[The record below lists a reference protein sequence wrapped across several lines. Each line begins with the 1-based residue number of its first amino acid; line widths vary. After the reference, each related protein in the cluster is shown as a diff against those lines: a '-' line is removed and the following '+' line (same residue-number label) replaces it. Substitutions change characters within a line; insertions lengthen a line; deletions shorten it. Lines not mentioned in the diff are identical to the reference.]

1 MSKLYPPYL
10 EESIIAQSGPI
21 LQIPFQLNYATNI
34 NSITSIVARI
44 KTVST
49 NTWMGTIESNIYYNT
64 NDKTYCVEFHDFLDL
79 NLKIGQYYKIQL
91 AFKNSEGIGFFS
103 SVAIF
108 KYTSI
113 PVLEIQELDNLY
125 KYIGIYKQTN
135 VDQDAS
141 EKVYS
146 YKFDIYQNNILIAT
160 SGTLIHNNTK
170 DDAIDESYDI
180 WIVNQQMN
188 NSDNYKLY
196 YSITTINGLTATKEY
211 TIVNKENTGEDLSA
225 YELIAENNFEN
236 GFINIILY
244 NKNMNIENG
253 KYIIMRASSID
264 NFNMWYKIK
273 ELNISNLNSNNINI
287 FQDFTVEQG
296 IYYKYAI
303 QKIDSQGKSQKLITQ
318 NAIFCDFEDMFLY
331 DGERL
336 LKIKYNPRVSSFKTV
351 LSESKINTIG
361 DKFPFVFK
369 NGNINYKE
377 FSISGLI
384 SYLIDDEE
392 LFLKQNRE
400 NNSTNLD
407 SINITYERLFK
418 MEVLEWL
425 NNGNIKL
432 FRSPTEGNFIIR
444 LLNVSLQPNDT
455 LGRMLHT
462 FNSTAIEMADFTI
475 DNLLNLNL
483 L

>member
-10 EESIIAQSGPI
+10 EESITAQAGSI
-21 LQIPFQLNYATNI
+21 LQIPFQLNYATDI
-34 NSITSIVARI
+34 DSVVSVVARI

-49 NTWMGTIESNIYYNT
+49 NTWMGTIESNVFYNT
-64 NDKTYCVEFHDFLDL
+64 NDKTYYVEFQDFLDL

-91 AFKNSEGIGFFS
+91 AFKNSEGTGFFS

-108 KYTSI
+108 KYTSMPI
-113 PVLEIQELDNLY
+113 LEIQELDNLY
-125 KYIGIYKQTN
+125 KYIGIYKQSN

-146 YKFDIYQNNILIAT
+146 YKFDIYQDNILVAT

-170 DDAIDESYDI
+170 DDAIDESYDM

-188 NSDNYKLY
+188 NSNNYKLC

-211 TIVNKENTGEDLSA
+211 TIINTEDSGENLNA
-225 YELIAENNFEN
+225 YELIANNNFEN
-236 GFINIILY
+236 GYINVTLF
-244 NKNMNIENG
+244 NKNINIENG
-253 KYIIMRASSID
+253 KYIIMRSSSID

-273 ELNISNLNSNNINI
+273 EFNIAGINNNSVNIL
-287 FQDFTVEQG
+287 QDFTVEQG

-303 QKIDSQGKSQKLITQ
+303 QKINTYGKSQKLITQ
-318 NAIFCDFEDMFLY
+318 NATFCDFEDMFLY
-331 DGERL
+331 DGEKL

-361 DKFPFVFK
+361 NKFPFIFK
-369 NGNINYKE
+369 NGNIEYKE
-377 FSISGLI
+377 FSIAGLI
-384 SYLIDDEE
+384 SYLMDDEE

-407 SINITYERLFK
+407 SVNIANERLFK
-418 MEVLEWL
+418 TEVLKWL
-425 NNGNIKL
+425 NNGSIKL

-444 LLNVSLQPNDT
+444 LMNVSLQPNDSV
-455 LGRMLHT
+455 GRMLHT
-462 FNSTAIEMADFTI
+462 FNSTAVEMADFTI
-475 DNLLNLNL
+475 ENLLDLNL

>member
-10 EESIIAQSGPI
+10 EESITAQAGSI
-21 LQIPFQLNYATNI
+21 LQIPFQLNYATDI
-34 NSITSIVARI
+34 DSVVSVVARI
-44 KTVST
+44 KAVST
-49 NTWMGTIESNIYYNT
+49 NTWMGTIESNVFYNT
-64 NDKTYCVEFHDFLDL
+64 NDKTYYVEFQDFLDL

-91 AFKNSEGIGFFS
+91 AFKNSEGTGFFS

-108 KYTSI
+108 KYTSMPI
-113 PVLEIQELDNLY
+113 LEIQELDNLY
-125 KYIGIYKQTN
+125 KYIGIYKQSN

-146 YKFDIYQNNILIAT
+146 YKFDIYQDNILVAT

-170 DDAIDESYDI
+170 DDAIDESYDM

-188 NSDNYKLY
+188 NSNNYKLY

-211 TIVNKENTGEDLSA
+211 TIINAEDSGENLNA
-225 YELIAENNFEN
+225 YELIANNNFEN
-236 GFINIILY
+236 GYINVTLF
-244 NKNMNIENG
+244 NKNINIENG
-253 KYIIMRASSID
+253 KYIIMRSSSID

-273 ELNISNLNSNNINI
+273 EFNITGINNNSINI
-287 FQDFTVEQG
+287 LQDFTVEQG

-303 QKIDSQGKSQKLITQ
+303 QKINTYGKSQKLITQ
-318 NAIFCDFEDMFLY
+318 NATFCDFEDMFLY
-331 DGERL
+331 DGEKL

-361 DKFPFVFK
+361 NKFPFIFK
-369 NGNINYKE
+369 NGNIEYKE
-377 FSISGLI
+377 FSIAGLI
-384 SYLIDDEE
+384 SYLMDDEE

-407 SINITYERLFK
+407 SVNIANERLFK
-418 MEVLEWL
+418 IEVLKWL
-425 NNGNIKL
+425 NNGSIKL

-444 LLNVSLQPNDT
+444 LMNVSLQPNDSV
-455 LGRMLHT
+455 GRMLHT
-462 FNSTAIEMADFTI
+462 FNSTAVEMADFTI
-475 DNLLNLNL
+475 ENLLDLNL

>member
-10 EESIIAQSGPI
+10 EESITAQAGSI
-21 LQIPFQLNYATNI
+21 LQIPFQLNYATDI
-34 NSITSIVARI
+34 DSVVSVVARI

-49 NTWMGTIESNIYYNT
+49 NTWMGTIESNVFYNT
-64 NDKTYCVEFHDFLDL
+64 NDKTYYVEFQDFLDL

-91 AFKNSEGIGFFS
+91 AFKNSEGTGFFS

-108 KYTSI
+108 KYTSMPI
-113 PVLEIQELDNLY
+113 LEIQELDNLY
-125 KYIGIYKQTN
+125 KYIGIYKQSN

-146 YKFDIYQNNILIAT
+146 YKFDIYQDNILVAT

-170 DDAIDESYDI
+170 DDAIDESYDM

-188 NSDNYKLY
+188 NSNNYKLC

-211 TIVNKENTGEDLSA
+211 TIINTEDSGENLNA
-225 YELIAENNFEN
+225 YELIANNNFEN
-236 GFINIILY
+236 GYINVTLF
-244 NKNMNIENG
+244 NKNINIENG
-253 KYIIMRASSID
+253 KYIIMRSSSID

-273 ELNISNLNSNNINI
+273 EFNITGINNNSINI
-287 FQDFTVEQG
+287 LQDFTVEQG

-303 QKIDSQGKSQKLITQ
+303 QKINTYGKSQKLITQ
-318 NAIFCDFEDMFLY
+318 NATFCDFEDMFLY
-331 DGERL
+331 DGEKL

-361 DKFPFVFK
+361 NKFPFIFK
-369 NGNINYKE
+369 NGNIEYKE
-377 FSISGLI
+377 FSIAGLI
-384 SYLIDDEE
+384 SYLMDDEE
-392 LFLKQNRE
+392 LFLKQNRK

-407 SINITYERLFK
+407 SINIANERLFK
-418 MEVLEWL
+418 IEVLKWL
-425 NNGNIKL
+425 NNGSIKL

-444 LLNVSLQPNDT
+444 LMNVSLQPNDSV
-455 LGRMLHT
+455 GRMLHT
-462 FNSTAIEMADFTI
+462 FNSTAVEMADFTI
-475 DNLLNLNL
+475 ENLLDLNL